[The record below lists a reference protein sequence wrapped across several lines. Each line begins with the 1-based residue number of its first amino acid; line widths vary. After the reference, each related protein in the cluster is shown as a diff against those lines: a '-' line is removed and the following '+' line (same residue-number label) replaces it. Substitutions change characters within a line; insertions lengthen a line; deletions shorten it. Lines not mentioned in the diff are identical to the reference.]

1 MWLACRISLSYV
13 LPVPPVPVG
22 TSIVTATTPAPAFL
36 KFYAPEESGSV
47 KLARTSE
54 DIERFESLIQYAK
67 SAETITEENFQW
79 LEKATTPWLAQQ
91 LGVYAEHLER
101 DGQATV
107 AARVAWLGVLAA
119 KWVRDDAKYYLANLL
134 TAGNMWLKLGA
145 QATHSNGIDAAR
157 GFFEAILHLAAH
169 EQRKERL
176 GAHVGMASYYGL
188 VEDYVGAAFHVDRYL
203 PYIDEIVPRQQH
215 QTVYGQAARIYG
227 KVQDIP
233 GLLFCCERLG
243 KPLPPA
249 SQLSAQSLDAV
260 LMTVARLNSLGS
272 NQTAFRIMSEFKSRN
287 RSA

>member
-1 MWLACRISLSYV
+1 
-13 LPVPPVPVG
+13 
-22 TSIVTATTPAPAFL
+22 VTETTPTPAFL
-36 KFYAPEESGSV
+36 KFYVPEEPGTA

-54 DIERFESLIQYAK
+54 DIERFQSLTQYAE
-67 SAETITEENFQW
+67 SAETISEKKFRW

-91 LGVYAEHLER
+91 LGVYAEHLEVN
-101 DGQATV
+101 GQAML

-145 QATHSNGIDAAR
+145 EATDDTTDAAIDAAR
-157 GFFEAILHLAAH
+157 GFFEVILNLAAY

-188 VEDYVGAAFHVDRYL
+188 IEDYVGAAFHVDRYL
-203 PYIDEIVPRQQH
+203 PYIDEIVPKQQH
-215 QTVYGQAARIYG
+215 ETVYGQAARIYG
-227 KVQDIP
+227 KVQDVP

-249 SQLSAQSLDAV
+249 SQLSAQPLDAV
-260 LMTVARLNSLGS
+260 LMTVARLHSLGS
-272 NQTAFRIMSEFKSRN
+272 SSTAFRIMSEFKSRN